1 MQEVGGSKPLGVTKK
16 HPEIFPDAFSI
27 ESGIQIYRS
36 DERVAEHAV
45 YVVYND
51 EGILVVLFDQPFKS
65 DQLGFVDD
73 NVEDILLRPC
83 IETFAVKH
91 CHTPADFTVDQCTE
105 CFGVFRNNRNSF
117 LRIHTFYDEIHH
129 FYRNIHCSDSEKYF
143 FNCKDRQTEKDDD
156 EVCHQNGSCY
166 FYIQEFMGNTA
177 DYCRTGRRRADTDDK
192 PIAEPNEQAAEY

>member
-73 NVEDILLRPC
+73 NIEDILLRPC

-91 CHTPADFTVDQCTE
+91 CHTTADFTVAQCTE
-105 CFGVFRNNRNSF
+105 CLGLSCNDCNSF
-117 LRIHTFYDEIHH
+117 FRVHTFDDEVHH
-129 FYRNIHCSDSEKYF
+129 FYRDIHSSDSKEHLF
-143 FNCKDRQTEKDDD
+143 DCKDRQTEQYDD
-156 EVCHQNGSCY
+156 EVGHQNGSCY
-166 FYIQEFMGNTA
+166 FYIQEFMGNPP
-177 DYCRTGRRRADTDDK
+177 DYCRTGRRCSDTDDK
-192 PIAEPNEQAAEY
+192 TI

>member
-73 NVEDILLRPC
+73 NIEDILLRPC

-91 CHTPADFTVDQCTE
+91 CHTTADFTVDQCTE
-105 CFGVFRNNRNSF
+105 RSEEHTSELQSRFDLVCRLLLEKKNNR
-117 LRIHTFYDEIHH
+117 
-129 FYRNIHCSDSEKYF
+129 
-143 FNCKDRQTEKDDD
+143 
-156 EVCHQNGSCY
+156 
-166 FYIQEFMGNTA
+166 
-177 DYCRTGRRRADTDDK
+177 
-192 PIAEPNEQAAEY
+192 